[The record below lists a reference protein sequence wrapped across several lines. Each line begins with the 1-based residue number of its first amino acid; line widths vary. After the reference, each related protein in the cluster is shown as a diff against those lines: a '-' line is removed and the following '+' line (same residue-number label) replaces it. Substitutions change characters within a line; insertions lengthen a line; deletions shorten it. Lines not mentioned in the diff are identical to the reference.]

1 MEQMQI
7 GPAGGNGGKPFDHYD
22 VPEGARLTAIHVF
35 TEWVLN
41 AIQFDYVA
49 ADGQPGSRPPMGGLG
64 GEHHVFY
71 LDEDEHLTGI
81 SGRAGWYVDSVRFHT
96 NKRVS
101 AVYGGGGGDRDFS
114 FLAPEGYEVGGLFGR
129 SAWYVDALGIV
140 ARRRPEIH
148 TAPATTRVTS
158 TELSADDIA
167 TADMDAA
174 AVAAGMDAGDVT
186 ASDKAADDIA
196 AADMAA
202 AEIVADDMAGADA
215 LEDEPWFE
223 LSEAG
228 QQVAASVVVRR
239 EVIAS
244 QAELDALE
252 EAALAEVITVIEGDE
267 GDEGTVD
274 VAVYTQ
280 VMDDEATGQTL
291 AVVMAVA
298 AEASQGIEAVGDQ
311 TDEVA
316 VMVTDAIASEE
327 DIDALEEE
335 AIDGAIATL
344 LESASDDIDEVDVTI
359 YAGTSEGEA
368 GGQTYA
374 AVVAI
379 ARSAEVVA
387 GEPAPA
393 RAAPAG
399 DRGRAPRSKELELI
413 EGIGPKIAELLIS
426 HDIFNLADLA
436 AAPVE
441 QLREILGAA
450 GRRFR
455 LADPTTWPEQARLG
469 AAGAWDALKELQNK
483 LKAGRS

>member
-22 VPEGARLTAIHVF
+22 VPAGARLTAIHVF

-41 AIQFDYVA
+41 AIQFDYVT
-49 ADGQPGSRPPMGGLG
+49 ADGQPDGRPPMGGLG

-71 LDEDEHLTGI
+71 LDEDEYLIGI
-81 SGRAGWYVDSVRFHT
+81 SGRAGWYVDSLRFHT

-101 AVYGGGGGDRDFS
+101 AVYGGAGGDRDFS
-114 FLAPEGYEVGGLFGR
+114 FLAPAGYEVSGLYGR
-129 SAWYVDALGIV
+129 SAWYVDALGVIV
-140 ARRRPEIH
+140 RRRAGS
-148 TAPATTRVTS
+148 TAGV
-158 TELSADDIA
+158 
-167 TADMDAA
+167 AA
-174 AVAAGMDAGDVT
+174 A
-186 ASDKAADDIA
+186 AADDIA

-202 AEIVADDMAGADA
+202 ADRAAGEIAAGDTTTADKAADDMAAADMAAADRADDMGDADA
-215 LEDEPWFE
+215 LDDEPWYE
-223 LSEAG
+223 LSDAG
-228 QQVAASVVVRR
+228 QQVTASVVVRR
-239 EVIAS
+239 EVIAT
-244 QAELDALE
+244 QEELDALE
-252 EAALAEVITVIEGDE
+252 EAALAEVIAVIEGDE

-280 VMDDEATGQTL
+280 VMDDEATGQTV

-298 AEASQGIEAVGDQ
+298 AEAGAGIEVVGDQ
-311 TDEVA
+311 PDEVA
-316 VMVTDAIASEE
+316 VMVTDAISSED

-344 LESASDDIDEVDVTI
+344 LESADDDIAEVDVII
-359 YAGTSEGEA
+359 YAGASEDDS
-368 GGQTYA
+368 GQAYA

-379 ARSAEVVA
+379 AGRAGASAAAAET
-387 GEPAPA
+387 APT
-393 RAAPAG
+393 RAAPAA
-399 DRGRAPRSKELELI
+399 DATRAPRSKDLELV

-426 HDIFNLADLA
+426 HDIYDLADLA

-441 QLREILGAA
+441 RLREILGAA

-455 LADPTTWPEQARLG
+455 LADPATWPEQARLG
-469 AAGAWDALKELQNK
+469 ASGAWDALTELQSK

>member
-1 MEQMQI
+1 MEQIQI

-22 VPEGARLTAIHVF
+22 VPAGARLTAIHVF

-49 ADGQPGSRPPMGGLG
+49 ADGQPGGRPPVGGLG

-71 LDEDEHLTGI
+71 LDEDEYLIGI

-101 AVYGGGGGDRDFS
+101 AVYGGAGGDRDFS

-129 SAWYVDALGIV
+129 SAWYVDALGVIV
-140 ARRRPEIH
+140 RRHAESDKAGDI
-148 TAPATTRVTS
+148 ADKAAADIAAADMAAAAKAAGDLAVANTS
-158 TELSADDIA
+158 TA
-167 TADMDAA
+167 
-174 AVAAGMDAGDVT
+174 
-186 ASDKAADDIA
+186 DKAADDIA
-196 AADMAA
+196 AADMDAA
-202 AEIVADDMAGADA
+202 DIATDDA
-215 LEDEPWFE
+215 LDTEPWFE
-223 LSEAG
+223 LSDAG
-228 QQVAASVVVRR
+228 MQVAASVVVRR
-239 EVIAS
+239 EVIAT
-244 QAELDALE
+244 QEELDALE
-252 EAALAEVITVIEGDE
+252 EAALAEVIAVIEGDE

-280 VMDDEATGQTL
+280 VMDDEATGQTV

-298 AEASQGIEAVGDQ
+298 AEAGEGIEVVGDQ
-311 TDEVA
+311 PDEVA
-316 VMVTDAIASEE
+316 VMVTDAITGDE

-344 LESASDDIDEVDVTI
+344 LESADDEIAEVDVTI
-359 YAGTSEGEA
+359 YAGTSEDDS
-368 GGQTYA
+368 GQAYA

-379 ARSAEVVA
+379 AGRA
-387 GEPAPA
+387 GAPA
-393 RAAPAG
+393 APSEPLPTRATPAAAP
-399 DRGRAPRSKELELI
+399 RASRSKDLELV
-413 EGIGPKIAELLIS
+413 EGIGPKIAELLIN
-426 HDIFNLADLA
+426 HDIHDLADLA
-436 AAPVE
+436 AVPVE
-441 QLREILGAA
+441 RLREILGAA

-469 AAGAWDALKELQNK
+469 ASGAWDALTELQNK